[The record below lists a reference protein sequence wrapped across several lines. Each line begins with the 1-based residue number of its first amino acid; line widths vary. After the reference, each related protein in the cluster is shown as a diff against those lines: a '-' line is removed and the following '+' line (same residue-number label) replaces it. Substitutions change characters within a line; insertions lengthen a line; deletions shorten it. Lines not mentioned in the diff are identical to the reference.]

1 VISTPSPWIVLKFGG
16 TSVSSL
22 TNWNNIAQVAAARRA
37 SGARVLI
44 VHSAISGVT
53 DRLERLLESALGQTA
68 EPELRAIEERHRR
81 LAAELGVDPGEELE
95 GELAE
100 LRTKAGEVARL
111 GQVSDRSRARVMA
124 SGELMATRIGARFLA
139 ARGLDVRWA
148 DARTMLRAEPHGAS
162 AKASVLSAV
171 CAFAPDAALQAQ
183 LAGAAVVVTQGFI
196 ASDEQGHT
204 VLLGRGGSDTSAA
217 YLAAKLQAQRLEI
230 WTDVPGMFS
239 ANPRATPSARL
250 LRTLHYDE
258 AQEIATSGAKVLH
271 PRCILP
277 VRQYGIPLH
286 VHATQAPDLEG
297 TVLTAAGADG
307 APQVKAVCSRKGIT
321 LISLESPGMWHQ
333 VGFLADAF
341 QVFKQH
347 GMSVDLVSTSE
358 TNVTVSLD
366 PAANALDNTLVA
378 NLVTDL
384 SRLCRVQV
392 IGPCASVSL
401 VGRNIRAILHQLGG
415 ALEFFEEQKIYLVS
429 QAANDL
435 NFTFVVDEDQGDR
448 LVGQLHELL
457 IRPVP
462 GDKVL
467 GPSWQEL
474 FSQPPDAAAADAP
487 WWRVKRAELLA
498 ALGEEDAAFV
508 YDLDVVRTAARAL
521 RSLGSLARVHYSVK
535 ANPHP
540 QVLRA
545 LRTQGIEFECVSRG
559 EVERVLELFPEL
571 EPQRL
576 LYTPNFAPR
585 AEYAWAL
592 GRGVRVTVDS
602 AYALAAWPELFR
614 GHEIFVRLDTG
625 VGRGHHTHVRTA
637 GSRSKF
643 GMPIADLPAL
653 ARQARDAGARLIGL
667 QAHVG
672 SGIFDVTSWE
682 HTARL
687 LAAAA
692 HDLPGLAIIDVGGGF
707 GVPERPDQP
716 GVDLA
721 RLDSLLAAV
730 RAAHPHLEIWIEPG
744 RYLVAAA
751 GVLLARVTQLKAKG
765 ELRFVGIATGM
776 NSLIRPA
783 LYGAWHEIA
792 NLTRADE
799 RASELVSVVG
809 PICESAD
816 VLGHDRLLP
825 ATREGDVLL
834 IANAG
839 AYGHAMSS
847 HYNLRDPAA
856 ERFIL
861 RRCCSRSWAP
871 RCCWRPGTRCTSIG
885 WWSSSSKAAAGHC
898 RRRCTRLPS
907 SSIQASHSPC
917 RSSST
922 SCSGCTTGA
931 PTGPTARAPTVCRVS
946 TSTWRCGRRVLR
958 RTRARPS
965 C

>member
-1 VISTPSPWIVLKFGG
+1 VTRTPSAWIVLKFGG

-22 TNWNNIAQVAAARRA
+22 PTWTNIARVVAQRRA
-37 SGARVLI
+37 AGARVLI
-44 VHSAISGVT
+44 VHSAFSGVT
-53 DRLERLLESALGQTA
+53 DRLERLLDAATGEAQEG
-68 EPELRAIEERHRR
+68 ELRAIEERHRQ
-81 LAAELGVDPGEELE
+81 LAAELGVEVGTEVERHFH
-95 GELAE
+95 E
-100 LRTKAGEVARL
+100 LREIATGVAL
-111 GQVSDRSRARVMA
+111 VHEVSDRTRARVMA
-124 SGELMATRIGARFLA
+124 TGELLATHIGARFLS
-139 ARGLDVRWA
+139 ARGLEVRWA
-148 DARTMLRAEPHGAS
+148 DARSMLRSEYHGAS

-171 CAFAPDAALQAQ
+171 CNFAPDPALRAQ
-183 LAGAAVVVTQGFI
+183 LEAGAPVIVTQGFI
-196 ASDEQGHT
+196 ASDAEGHT

-217 YLAAKLQAQRLEI
+217 YLAAKLGAQRLEI

-277 VRQYGIPLH
+277 ARQYGIPLH
-286 VHATQAPDLEG
+286 VYATQAPDLEG
-297 TVLTAAGADG
+297 TVLSAAGGEGSA
-307 APQVKAVCSRKGIT
+307 QVKAVCTKKGIT

-341 QVFKQH
+341 QIFKQH

-366 PAANALDNTLVA
+366 PAANTLDNTLVA
-378 NLVTDL
+378 SLVADL

-415 ALEFFEEQKIYLVS
+415 AFEFFEEQKIHLVS

-435 NFTFVVDEDQGDR
+435 NFTFVVDENQGDR
-448 LVGQLHELL
+448 LVEQLHELL

-467 GPSWQEL
+467 GPTWQQL
-474 FSQPPDAAAADAP
+474 FSQPAGATARATP
-487 WWRVKRAELLA
+487 WWRARRGELLA
-498 ALGEEDAAFV
+498 ALGAQDAAFV
-508 YDLDVVRTAARAL
+508 YDLEVVRSAARAL
-521 RSLGSLARVHYSVK
+521 RALGSLARVHYSMK

-540 QVLRA
+540 QVLRT
-545 LRTQGIEFECVSRG
+545 LRAEGIEFECVSRG
-559 EVERVLELFPEL
+559 EVERVLEVFPDLAPE
-571 EPQRL
+571 RI

-592 GRGVRVTVDS
+592 GRGVRVTVDNS
-602 AYALAAWPELFR
+602 YALSAWPELFA
-614 GHEIFVRLDTG
+614 GHEIFVRADTG

-643 GMPIADLPAL
+643 GIPIAELREF
-653 ARQARDAGARLIGL
+653 ARRAREARARVTGL

-692 HDLPGLAIIDVGGGF
+692 PAFEGLRIIDVGGGL
-707 GVPERPDQP
+707 GVPERADQP
-716 GVDLA
+716 GVHLA
-721 RLDSLLAAV
+721 QLDTLLAAV
-730 RAAHPHLEIWIEPG
+730 RAEHPQLEVWLEPG

-765 ELRFVGIATGM
+765 GVRFVGVATGM

-783 LYGAWHEIA
+783 LYGSYHEIA

-799 RASELVSVVG
+799 SASELVSIVG

-825 ATREGDVLL
+825 PTREGDVL
-834 IANAG
+834 IITNAG
-839 AYGHAMSS
+839 AYGRVMSS
-847 HYNLRDPAA
+847 DYNLRAPAA
-856 ERFIL
+856 ELFI
-861 RRCCSRSWAP
+861 
-871 RCCWRPGTRCTSIG
+871 
-885 WWSSSSKAAAGHC
+885 
-898 RRRCTRLPS
+898 
-907 SSIQASHSPC
+907 
-917 RSSST
+917 
-922 SCSGCTTGA
+922 
-931 PTGPTARAPTVCRVS
+931 
-946 TSTWRCGRRVLR
+946 
-958 RTRARPS
+958 
-965 C
+965 

>member
-1 VISTPSPWIVLKFGG
+1 VTRTHSAWIVLKFGG
-16 TSVSSL
+16 TSVSTL
-22 TNWNNIAQVAAARRA
+22 ANWTNIARVAAARSA
-37 SGARVLI
+37 GGARVLI
-44 VHSAISGVT
+44 VHSAVTGIT
-53 DRLERLLESALGQTA
+53 DRLERLLDAAAGEAQ
-68 EPELRAIEERHRR
+68 EEELRAIKERHRNLASELGITLGDEVER
-81 LAAELGVDPGEELE
+81 LLAELGEI
-95 GELAE
+95 A
-100 LRTKAGEVARL
+100 AGIARVRE
-111 GQVSDRSRARVMA
+111 VSDRTRAHVLA
-124 SGELMATRIGARFLA
+124 AGELMATHIGVRFLR
-139 ARGLDVRWA
+139 ARGLEVVWA
-148 DARTMLRAEPHGAS
+148 DARSMLRAEERHSAS

-171 CAFAPDAALQAQ
+171 CGFAPDAALEEQ
-183 LAGAAVVVTQGFI
+183 LRGLAPVVVTQGFI
-196 ASDEQGHT
+196 ASDDDGNT

-217 YLAAKLQAQRLEI
+217 YLAAKLRAQRLEI

-239 ANPRATPSARL
+239 ANPRATPTARL
-250 LRTLHYDE
+250 LRALHYDE

-277 VRQYGIPLH
+277 ARQYHIPLH
-286 VHATQAPDLEG
+286 VYATQAPDLEG
-297 TVLTAAGADG
+297 TVLSAESEGGA
-307 APQVKAVCSRKGIT
+307 QVKAVCSRKGIT

-366 PAANALDNTLVA
+366 PAANSLDNTRLAGLVA
-378 NLVTDL
+378 DL

-415 ALEFFEEQKIYLVS
+415 AFEFFEEQKIHLVS

-448 LVGQLHELL
+448 LVQQLHELL

-467 GPSWQEL
+467 GPTWQQL
-474 FSQPPDAAAADAP
+474 FSQPQDSASARVP
-487 WWRVKRAELLA
+487 WWRAKRTQLLA
-498 ALGEEDAAFV
+498 ALGEHEAAYV
-508 YDLDVVRTAARAL
+508 YDLEAVREAARAL
-521 RSLGSLARVHYSVK
+521 RRLAALARVHYSMK

-540 QVLRA
+540 QLLRTLRA
-545 LRTQGIEFECVSRG
+545 EGIEFECVSRG
-559 EVERVLELFPEL
+559 EVERVLQLFSDL
-571 EPQRL
+571 DPQRI

-585 AEYAWAL
+585 AEVAWAL
-592 GRGVRVTVDS
+592 TAGVRVTVDNS
-602 AYALAAWPELFR
+602 YALTEWPQLFR
-614 GHEIFVRLDTG
+614 AHEIFVRVDTG

-637 GSRSKF
+637 GTRSKF
-643 GMPIADLPAL
+643 GVPIAELPEV
-653 ARQARDAGARLIGL
+653 ARRAQDAGARIVGL

-672 SGIFDVTSWE
+672 SGVFDVTSWE

-687 LAAAA
+687 LAGAAQGFA
-692 HDLPGLAIIDVGGGF
+692 QLRVIDVGGGL
-707 GVPERPDQP
+707 GVPEGPDQP

-721 RLDSLLAAV
+721 KLDTLLLAV
-730 RAAHPHLEIWIEPG
+730 RAEHPQLELWLEPG

-765 ELRFVGIATGM
+765 GVRFVGVATGM

-783 LYGAWHEIA
+783 LYGAYHEIA

-799 RASELVSVVG
+799 AATELVNIVG

-825 ATREGDVLL
+825 VTQEGDVLV

-847 HYNLRDPAA
+847 HYNLRAPAA
-856 ERFIL
+856 ELFI
-861 RRCCSRSWAP
+861 
-871 RCCWRPGTRCTSIG
+871 
-885 WWSSSSKAAAGHC
+885 
-898 RRRCTRLPS
+898 
-907 SSIQASHSPC
+907 
-917 RSSST
+917 
-922 SCSGCTTGA
+922 
-931 PTGPTARAPTVCRVS
+931 
-946 TSTWRCGRRVLR
+946 
-958 RTRARPS
+958 
-965 C
+965 